1 MKAARYLFG
10 GLWVVAFV
18 LGLVG
23 VYQRLTN
30 GHMLAG
36 YGSYVV
42 WGLWVAAY
50 AYFVGLS
57 AGSFLFAALV
67 NVLDV
72 KVLKPL
78 TRAALWT
85 SFVSIGVAML
95 AVLLDLGHMERAFR
109 VFSSPNFSSMMTWMT
124 WLYTAFGILLGLI
137 AWFMYKQKESMVK
150 ALLMVGIPI
159 AIAFPGGGGA
169 LFATLSAKPYWHQPL
184 YPVFFVVGA
193 LLSGGA
199 LMAALAAVVWPKR
212 ADVMKLMGRIVLGLI
227 TLDLI
232 LEWAEF
238 SIPMWY
244 GVNPEKDVMMQ
255 VLTGQYWWV
264 FWIVH
269 ILIGCAVPIYL
280 LLRKPSSPLYVG
292 SAGILAVTTFLAVRL
307 NIVIPGQI
315 TPELEGLEKA
325 FIDARLAFTYAP
337 TTHEWLVML
346 FFVTVGLA
354 GLWLGFRF
362 LPLTHESKEV
372 LRNERAA

>member
-137 AWFMYKQKESMVK
+137 AWFIYKKNDAMVK

-199 LMAALAAVVWPKR
+199 LMAALAAVIWPKR

-292 SAGILAVTTFLAVRL
+292 SAGVLAVTTFLAVRL

-315 TPELEGLEKA
+315 TPELEGLGKA
-325 FIDARLAFTYAP
+325 FTDARLSFAYAP

-362 LPLTHESKEV
+362 LPLTHETKEV

>member
-1 MKAARYLFG
+1 MKAARYIFG

-109 VFSSPNFSSMMTWMT
+109 VFTSPNFSSMMTWMT

-137 AWFMYKQKESMVK
+137 AWFIYKKNDGLVK

-199 LMAALAAVVWPKR
+199 LMAALAAVLWPKR

-244 GVNPEKDVMMQ
+244 GVNPEKDVMME

-269 ILIGCAVPIYL
+269 ILVGCAVPIYL

-292 SAGILAVTTFLAVRL
+292 SAGVLAVVTFLAVRL

-325 FIDARLAFTYAP
+325 FTDARLSFTYAP

-372 LRNERAA
+372 QRNERAA

>member
-10 GLWVVAFV
+10 GLWAVAFV
-18 LGLVG
+18 LGLFG

-72 KVLKPL
+72 KVLKPM

-109 VFSSPNFSSMMTWMT
+109 VFTSANFSSMMTWMT
-124 WLYTAFGILLGLI
+124 WLYTAFGILLALT
-137 AWFMYKQKESMVK
+137 AWFMYKQNDAMVK

-199 LMAALAAVVWPKR
+199 IMAALAALLWPKR
-212 ADVMKLMGRIVLGLI
+212 TELLQLMGRIVLGLI
-227 TLDLI
+227 TLDLV

-244 GVNPEKDVMMQ
+244 GVNPEKHVLME

-264 FWIVH
+264 FWVVH
-269 ILIGCAVPIYL
+269 IFLGCAVPIFL
-280 LLRKPSSPLYVG
+280 LLRKPSSPAYVG
-292 SAGILAVTTFLAVRL
+292 TAGLLAVVTFLAVRL

-325 FIDARLAFTYAP
+325 FTDARLSFTYAP

-346 FFVTVGLA
+346 FFVTVGLGA
-354 GLWLGFRF
+354 LWLGFRF
-362 LPLTHESKEV
+362 LPLIDSKEV
-372 LRNERAA
+372 QSRERAA

>member
-1 MKAARYLFG
+1 MKATRYLFG
-10 GLWVVAFV
+10 VLWAVAFV

-57 AGSFLFAALV
+57 AGSFLLAALA
-67 NVLDV
+67 NVLDI

-85 SFVSIGVAML
+85 SFVSLGVAML

-109 VFSSPNFSSMMTWMT
+109 VFTSANFTSMMTWMT
-124 WLYTAFGILLGLI
+124 WLYTAFGLVLALI
-137 AWFMYKQKESMVK
+137 AWSISKKNESLVK
-150 ALLMVGIPI
+150 ALLMIGIPI

-169 LFATLSAKPYWHQPL
+169 LFATLSTNGYWHQPL
-184 YPVFFVVGA
+184 YPIFFVVGA

-199 LMAALAAVVWPKR
+199 LMATLAAVIWPKR
-212 ADVMKLMGRIVLGLI
+212 AELLQVMGRIVLGLI
-227 TLDLI
+227 ALDLV

-238 SIPMWY
+238 SIPLWY
-244 GVNPEKDVMMQ
+244 GVSPEKHVLME
-255 VLTGQYWWV
+255 VLTGPYWWV

-269 ILIGCAVPIYL
+269 IFLGCAVPIFL
-280 LLRKPSSPLYVG
+280 LLRKPASPANVG
-292 SAGILAVTTFLAVRL
+292 AAGALAVVTFLAVRL
-307 NIVIPGQI
+307 NIVIPGQL
-315 TPELEGLEKA
+315 TPELAGLEKA
-325 FIDARLAFTYAP
+325 FVSGRLTFSYQP
-337 TTHEWLVML
+337 TTHEWLVMA
-346 FFVTVGLA
+346 FFVAVGLGA
-354 GLWLGFRF
+354 LWLGFRF
-362 LPLTHESKEV
+362 LPLIDSKEV
-372 LRNERAA
+372 QPNERAA